1 MGIDNMSKLEENQL
15 KISEL
20 EQVILSLDPES
31 SEFKTKTK
39 ELNELKKETYSNLS
53 HWDRVLI
60 ARGQNRLKASS
71 LIKKLFPTFIEL
83 HGDQLFSD
91 DQSIISGIGLLND
104 IPVTVLAQ
112 AKGVDF
118 GDSIKRNFGMT
129 SPEGFRKTLRLAH
142 EAEKFNR
149 PVVTIVDTSGAY
161 PGKGAEERGQA
172 RAIATNLMEFSK
184 LRVPVVAIVLSEGGS
199 GGALALTVSDY
210 IFMFE
215 NAIYS
220 VLSPEGFSSILFK
233 NRKSAEESANI
244 MKLTSHDLKEMNIID
259 EIITE
264 PLGGVKAL
272 NDGFVNE
279 LREKLVNKITELSKM
294 DKDELV
300 ENRYKKFRT
309 IGL

>member
-31 SEFKTKTK
+31 SEFKAKTK

-104 IPVTVLAQ
+104 ISVTVLAQ

-149 PVVTIVDTSGAY
+149 PIITIVDTSGAY

-264 PLGGVKAL
+264 PLGGIKAL

>member
-1 MGIDNMSKLEENQL
+1 MSKLEENEL

-20 EQVILSLDPES
+20 EQIILSLDPES
-31 SEFKTKTK
+31 KEFKNKTK
-39 ELNELKKETYSNLS
+39 ELNKMKKETYANLS

-60 ARGQNRLKASS
+60 ARSQTRLKAYT

-91 DQSIISGIGLLND
+91 DMSIVSGIGLLDD

-112 AKGVDF
+112 AKGKDF
-118 GDSIKRNFGMT
+118 NESIKRNFGMT
-129 SPEGFRKTLRLAH
+129 SPEGFRKTLRLAK
-142 EAEKFNR
+142 EAEKFDR
-149 PVVTIVDTSGAY
+149 PIITIVDTSGAY

-172 RAIATNLMEFSK
+172 RAIAENLMEFSK
-184 LRVPVVAIVLSEGGS
+184 LSVPVVAIVLSEGGS

-233 NRKSAEESANI
+233 NRISAEEAANI
-244 MKLTSHDLKEMNIID
+244 MKLTSHDLKEMMIVD
-259 EIITE
+259 EIIEE
-264 PLGGVKAL
+264 PLGGVKTPSEDFIKDL
-272 NDGFVNE
+272 KK
-279 LREKLVNKITELSKM
+279 KLVNKINELSKM
-294 DKDELV
+294 NKKDLLD
-300 ENRYKKFRT
+300 NRYNKFRK

>member
-1 MGIDNMSKLEENQL
+1 MSNLEENQL
-15 KISEL
+15 KIAEL
-20 EQVILSLDPES
+20 EQLILSLEPES
-31 SEFKTKTK
+31 QEFKAKTK
-39 ELNELKKETYSNLS
+39 ELNKLKKETYSNLS

-60 ARGQNRLKASS
+60 ARGQNRLKAST

-91 DQSIISGIGLLND
+91 DQSIIAGIGLLND
-104 IPVTVLAQ
+104 TPVTILAQ
-112 AKGVDF
+112 AKGTNF
-118 GDSIKRNFGMT
+118 NDSIKRNFGMT
-129 SPEGFRKTLRLAH
+129 SPEGFRKTLRLAK

-149 PVVTIVDTSGAY
+149 PIITIVDTSGAY

-184 LRVPVVAIVLSEGGS
+184 LNVPVVAIVLSEGGS
-199 GGALALTVSDY
+199 GGALALTISDY

-233 NRKSAEESANI
+233 NRKTAEEAANI
-244 MKLTSHDLKEMNIID
+244 MKLTSHDLKEMDIVD
-259 EIITE
+259 EIILE
-264 PLGGVKAL
+264 PLGGVKTPSDDFIKDL
-272 NDGFVNE
+272 KN
-279 LREKLVNKITELSKM
+279 KLANKIEELSNM
-294 DKDELV
+294 DKKELID
-300 ENRYKKFRT
+300 NRYKKFRR

>member
-1 MGIDNMSKLEENQL
+1 MGINNMSNLEENQF
-15 KISEL
+15 KIAEL
-20 EQVILSLDPES
+20 EQTILSLDPES
-31 SEFKTKTK
+31 KEFKDKTK
-39 ELNELKKETYSNLS
+39 ELNKLKKETYSNLS

-60 ARGQNRLKASS
+60 ARGQNRLKAST
-71 LIKKLFPTFIEL
+71 LIKRLFPTFIEL

-91 DQSIISGIGLLND
+91 DQSIIAGIGLLND

-112 AKGVDF
+112 AKGTNF
-118 GDSIKRNFGMT
+118 NESIKRNFGMT
-129 SPEGFRKTLRLAH
+129 SPEGFRKTLRLAK

-149 PVVTIVDTSGAY
+149 PIITIVDTSGAY

-172 RAIATNLMEFSK
+172 RAIAQNLMEFSK
-184 LRVPVVAIVLSEGGS
+184 LNVPVIAIVLSEGGS

-233 NRKSAEESANI
+233 NRISAEDAANI
-244 MKLTSHDLKEMNIID
+244 MKLTSHDLKDMGIID

-264 PLGGVKAL
+264 PLGGIK
-272 NDGFVNE
+272 NPSTDFIE
-279 LREKLVNKITELSKM
+279 DLREKLVNKIIELSKE
-294 DKDELV
+294 DKNKLI
-300 ENRYKKFRT
+300 ENRYNKFRK
-309 IGL
+309 IGN